1 MLLHHVSGVLQ
12 TSGYNLSHNLAMS
25 IFGGLTPMAISA
37 LAIKVPPPAL
47 AAGVL
52 LVCWA
57 VVACAAAV
65 PLVRV
70 APRIN
75 AREPAGGL

>member
-1 MLLHHVSGVLQ
+1 
-12 TSGYNLSHNLAMS
+12 
-25 IFGGLTPMAISA
+25 MAISA
-37 LAIKVPPPAL
+37 LAIKLPPNAL

-52 LVCWA
+52 LLLWA
-57 VVACAAAV
+57 VLTFAAAA
-65 PLVRV
+65 PLVKV

>member
-1 MLLHHVSGVLQ
+1 MLLPLPAISLQ

-25 IFGGLTPMAISA
+25 IFGGLSPMAISA
-37 LAIKVPPPAL
+37 LAIKLPPPAL

-52 LVCWA
+52 LLLWA
-57 VVACAAAV
+57 VLAAAAAA
-65 PLVRV
+65 PLVKIV
-70 APRIN
+70 PRIN